1 MAARPF
7 WKGYMKLSLVTC
19 PVAMM
24 SATSEK
30 EKVRFHVLNR
40 RTGNRIQSHYV
51 DAETGQPVDEANEVK
66 GYARGEDDYV
76 LLEDEE
82 LELVALESARTINI
96 QSFVAAESIDWIWYD
111 TPYYLTP
118 DNPIGE
124 EAYCV
129 IRDAMRS
136 TEMVG
141 VSRLVLN
148 RRERAVILKP
158 RDNGIVLWTLRF
170 GDEVRDGPT
179 THAPDR
185 RPDQIAQESLEP
197 RYGRRSGAGP
207 VARHHRCEKEG
218 REKGQGETESGNRF
232 RRAEQRHQHH
242 GRLAAKRGQCE
253 EAQGAVSATLIL
265 RRPRQPASK
274 NDPVG
279 AAGGFAGRRTV
290 LRDAPLALLRT
301 RRRVAPA
308 SETGLTGPHR
318 FRVGLAFLR
327 SSSIGAAAAR
337 KSVHGSADDER
348 RVGVLRVVK

>member
-24 SATSEK
+24 SATSEE

-51 DAETGQPVDEANEVK
+51 DAETGKPVDESNEVK
-66 GYARGEDDYV
+66 GYARGENDYV

-82 LELVALESARTINI
+82 LESVALESARTIDI
-96 QSFVAAESIDWIWYD
+96 QSFVTAESIDWIWYD
-111 TPYYLTP
+111 TPYYVTP
-118 DNPIGE
+118 DDPIGE

-170 GDEVRDGPT
+170 GDELRDSSEYFGAI
-179 THAPDR
+179 HDAKPDGELMR
-185 RPDQIAQESLEP
+185 LIGDLIKSRKTAWSADMVADPVQAGLLGIIAAKKK
-197 RYGRRSGAGP
+197 GAKKAKAKP
-207 VARHHRCEKEG
+207 KA
-218 REKGQGETESGNRF
+218 ETESEAPSNVINIMDALRPSV
-232 RRAEQRHQHH
+232 ASAKKPK
-242 GRLAAKRGQCE
+242 GR
-253 EAQGAVSATLIL
+253 
-265 RRPRQPASK
+265 
-274 NDPVG
+274 
-279 AAGGFAGRRTV
+279 
-290 LRDAPLALLRT
+290 
-301 RRRVAPA
+301 
-308 SETGLTGPHR
+308 
-318 FRVGLAFLR
+318 
-327 SSSIGAAAAR
+327 
-337 KSVHGSADDER
+337 
-348 RVGVLRVVK
+348 

>member
-1 MAARPF
+1 MAARPV

-24 SATSEK
+24 SATSE
-30 EKVRFHVLNR
+30 EERVRFHVLNR
-40 RTGNRIQSHYV
+40 RTGNRIQSRYV
-51 DAETGQPVDEANEVK
+51 DAESGKPVDEANEVK

-82 LELVALESARTINI
+82 LESVALESARTIDI

-170 GDEVRDGPT
+170 GDEVRDAGEYFGAIREVKPDAELMRLIGDLIKSRRKT
-179 THAPDR
+179 WSPDMVADPVQAQLLDIIEAKKKGAKKAKAKPEAEPEAPSNVINIMD
-185 RPDQIAQESLEP
+185 AL
-197 RYGRRSGAGP
+197 RRS
-207 VARHHRCEKEG
+207 VASAKKGKG
-218 REKGQGETESGNRF
+218 R
-232 RRAEQRHQHH
+232 
-242 GRLAAKRGQCE
+242 
-253 EAQGAVSATLIL
+253 
-265 RRPRQPASK
+265 
-274 NDPVG
+274 
-279 AAGGFAGRRTV
+279 
-290 LRDAPLALLRT
+290 
-301 RRRVAPA
+301 
-308 SETGLTGPHR
+308 
-318 FRVGLAFLR
+318 
-327 SSSIGAAAAR
+327 
-337 KSVHGSADDER
+337 
-348 RVGVLRVVK
+348 